1 MFNLEELGAWASILG
16 LVVGLAAVGISI
28 WVLLRVEKLSRRLVL
43 DVRVPSLIEPI
54 RKAASM
60 LKDAQFQE
68 DLLKQDA
75 RAEIRRILAR
85 LERSRKQL
93 PTEFG
98 ERLSKLTEIEL
109 AVFEGSA
116 TSTQELYTHMVIV
129 SDTLEDLVEERRL
142 GARNG

>member
-16 LVVGLAAVGISI
+16 LVVGLAAAGISI

-68 DLLKQDA
+68 SLLEQDA
-75 RAEIRRILAR
+75 RADIRRILAR
-85 LERSRKQL
+85 LERSRNQL
-93 PTEFG
+93 PAEFG
-98 ERLSKLTEIEL
+98 ERLSELKQIEL
-109 AVFEGSA
+109 AVFEDSVA
-116 TSTQELYTHMVIV
+116 STQELYTHMVIV
-129 SDTLEDLVEERRL
+129 SDILEDLVEERRL